1 MESLLPF
8 RVLDLTGELGW
19 LCGKILADWGADVVK
34 IEPPGGDP
42 GRRRAPLLESGG
54 QSASAAWL
62 AFNAG
67 KRGIVL
73 DLREERGRE
82 QFLRLAEG
90 ADVVLE
96 SFPPGHL
103 DGLDLSFERLRA
115 ANPRL
120 VLTSITPYGQR
131 APAAAAPASD
141 LEIMAAAGAVWLAG
155 DADRPPVRI
164 SEPQAACWASL
175 HAALGTLVAHHHR
188 EATGRGQHVDVS
200 AQAAVV
206 TALAHAPYFYD
217 LNGEIPGR
225 NGAFL
230 VGRNIDGAAMR
241 NVWPCR
247 DGHVSFAIY
256 GGVAGRNSNRQ
267 LVAWMAERGM
277 APGWLVELDW
287 DGLEAATLTAAE
299 VRRLEDAIAPFVLTV
314 TRQEFLEEAS
324 ARRILAYPVA
334 RVDDIACD
342 PQLAS
347 REVWQDLPDSELG
360 VPLRLPSGLPRFG
373 ARVPRVARPAPRP
386 GEHDGEILGVPLP
399 GAR

>member
-1 MESLLPF
+1 MERPLSF
-8 RVLDLTGELGW
+8 RALDLTGELGW

-34 IEPPGGDP
+34 IEPPGGES
-42 GRRRAPLLESGG
+42 GRRSAPLLPDGVG
-54 QSASAAWL
+54 AAWL

-73 DLREERGRE
+73 DLELAGDRERL
-82 QFLRLAEG
+82 LRLVEG

-96 SFPPGHL
+96 SFAPGYL
-103 DGLDLSFERLRA
+103 AGLGLSFERLRA

-120 VLTSITPYGQR
+120 VLTSITPYGQT

-141 LEIMAAAGAVWLAG
+141 LELMAASGAVWLAG
-155 DADRPPVRI
+155 DSDRPPVRI

-188 EATGRGQHVDVS
+188 ELTGRGQHVDVS

-217 LNGEIPGR
+217 LNREVPAR
-225 NGAFL
+225 NGPFL

-256 GGVAGRNSNRQ
+256 GGAAGRNSNRQ
-267 LVAWMAERGM
+267 LVAWMAERAM
-277 APGWLVELDW
+277 APPWLVELDW
-287 DGLEAATLTAAE
+287 ESFEPATMTADE

-314 TRQEFLEEAS
+314 TRREFLEQAA

-342 PQLAS
+342 PQLES
-347 REVWQDLPDSELG
+347 REVWQEIAAAESGTP
-360 VPLRLPSGLPRFG
+360 VRLPSGLPRFG
-373 ARVPRVARPAPRP
+373 SALPRVARPAPRV
-386 GEHDGEILGVPLP
+386 GEHDAEILGAPLAS
-399 GAR
+399 AR